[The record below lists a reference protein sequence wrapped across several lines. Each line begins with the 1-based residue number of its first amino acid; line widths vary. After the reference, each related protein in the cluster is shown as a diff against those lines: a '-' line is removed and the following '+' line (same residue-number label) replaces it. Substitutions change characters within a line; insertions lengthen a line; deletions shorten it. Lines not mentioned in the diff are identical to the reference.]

1 MKSKHEFQK
10 NLGNNLRRLRNQC
23 SWSIEKLALESGL
36 TYSQIG
42 RIELGKRNPS
52 CFTIYIISKTLK
64 VDLNEFFDINIENGK
79 HSKTQFSN
87 NHNEVSG

>member
-10 NLGNNLRRLRNQC
+10 NLGGNLRRLRNKY
-23 SWSIEKLALESGL
+23 SWSIERLALESGL

-52 CFTIYIISKTLK
+52 CFTIYIISKTLN
-64 VDLNEFFDINIENGK
+64 VDLNEFFKINMETSNHLNREYSENPK
-79 HSKTQFSN
+79 
-87 NHNEVSG
+87 E

>member
-10 NLGNNLRRLRNQC
+10 NLGRNLRRVRNDC
-23 SWSIEKLALESGL
+23 RWTIEKLALESGL

-52 CFTIYIISKTLK
+52 CFTMYLISKTLK
-64 VDLNEFFDINIENGK
+64 VCPTEFFKIHMEASNHLNGEY
-79 HSKTQFSN
+79 SKNPQ
-87 NHNEVSG
+87 E

>member
-10 NLGNNLRRLRNQC
+10 NLGANLRRIRNNC

-52 CFTIYIISKTLK
+52 CFTMYQISKTLK
-64 VDLNEFFDINIENGK
+64 VSITEFLENNMETSN
-79 HSKTQFSN
+79 HSNREYSENPK
-87 NHNEVSG
+87 E

>member
-10 NLGNNLRRLRNQC
+10 NLGSNLRRIRNDC
-23 SWSIEKLALESGL
+23 SWTIEKLALESGL

-52 CFTIYIISKTLK
+52 CFTMFQISKTLN
-64 VDLNEFFDINIENGK
+64 VSITEFFKRNMEPRNHLNGEN
-79 HSKTQFSN
+79 SEN
-87 NHNEVSG
+87 P

>member
-10 NLGNNLRRLRNQC
+10 NLGSNLRRVRNNY
-23 SWSIEKLALESGL
+23 SWSIERLALESGL

-52 CFTIYIISKTLK
+52 CYTLYQISNTLN
-64 VDLNEFFDINIENGK
+64 VSITEFFEINMETSNHLNREYSENPK
-79 HSKTQFSN
+79 
-87 NHNEVSG
+87 E

>member
-1 MKSKHEFQK
+1 MSFRK
-10 NLGNNLRRLRNQC
+10 NLGTNLRRIRNNC

-52 CFTIYIISKTLK
+52 CFTMYQISKTLK
-64 VDLNEFFDINIENGK
+64 VSITEFFEINMETSNHSNREYSENPK
-79 HSKTQFSN
+79 
-87 NHNEVSG
+87 E